1 MVFRCAPAVSV
12 ILSQNLEA
20 WQAAKKE
27 IEKIPEHPNST
38 PSSQHA
44 QAASPSSLRRDSAAT
59 INGR

>member
-1 MVFRCAPAVSV
+1 MF
-12 ILSQNLEA
+12 LQNLEA

-44 QAASPSSLRRDSAAT
+44 QAASLSHFRRDSTAT